1 MDELPC
7 IPGRA
12 RTSFVLPQD
21 RTYHPS
27 SYRIKSHRQ
36 AKMKFPD
43 YIPVEIWDMPVPRCH
58 HFHDIAVRPL
68 FRHVSFLRWAT
79 LLEGLSEDW
88 LSRNSNVLKP
98 ISEHL
103 KRLATHSNLAHHVR
117 ELELAWTDHPREVF
131 RLKPSPV
138 VTAFYS
144 DFQSLMK
151 DFALL
156 LPSFKSMQRFTLTL
170 HGVATHSEILKALE
184 QISSLSKVSMVIIVS
199 NTAMQGF
206 LQRLVYLT
214 IPIPRFTRDVSGLL
228 MLLDA
233 CPNLEG
239 LSVVEDCDC
248 LLSSFDL
255 PLSVCLQLRAFKGP
269 FNMIKNV
276 VPEIISPRHGSYFAP
291 VSDEDIGEALSHVQK
306 GNTPIRE
313 LFLPRVILDNMLQV
327 IVDSFQDCS
336 SGESCDKRLLLI
348 LLLRQAFWRGL
359 AEGRLPL
366 PPDIEEICLET
377 LLERSEHSE
386 REAFHHFE
394 EVVNHRYSTK
404 YLNLLAARYPALR
417 GVSMGPKGPEWRRS
431 CANGRRYVNL
441 KEIVRNSLENDIFE

>member
-43 YIPVEIWDMPVPRCH
+43 YIPVEIWDMCFRYCSQEDVKGLCLACH

-184 QISSLSKVSMVIIVS
+184 QISSLSKVSMVISDTSRLEQVVS

-276 VPEIISPRHGSYFAP
+276 VPGRSIERLEIISPRHGSYFAP
-291 VSDEDIGEALSHVQK
+291 VSDEDIGEAL
-306 GNTPIRE
+306 
-313 LFLPRVILDNMLQV
+313 LLPGLRKLTA
-327 IVDSFQDCS
+327 SFIIES
-336 SGESCDKRLLLI
+336 YGESCDKRL
-348 LLLRQAFWRGL
+348 
-359 AEGRLPL
+359 
-366 PPDIEEICLET
+366 CSVVT
-377 LLERSEHSE
+377 EHS
-386 REAFHHFE
+386 HLK

-417 GVSMGPKGPEWRRS
+417 GVSMGPKGPDGVGSVPMGEDMQF
-431 CANGRRYVNL
+431 
-441 KEIVRNSLENDIFE
+441 K